1 MLEFFDVQSSYDGRI
16 VFENV
21 SFTVDKGEFIYLV
34 GQSGTGKST
43 LLKLIYMD
51 HFPDTGRVRFHEYS
65 SDSIQKKEIPF
76 LRRRLG
82 VVFQD
87 FKLLPDRDVFDNIAF
102 ALHVTG
108 AKRRDIQTKVL
119 KVLSEVGLTHK
130 KASFPHELSGGEQQ
144 RVVVA
149 RALVN
154 DPYLLLADEPTGN
167 LDPEVADD
175 MMKLL
180 LRINAS
186 GTAVLMATHD
196 YNIVRK
202 YPRKIFQLK
211 DKSIQEVVLKG

>member
-1 MLEFFDVQSSYDGRI
+1 MLEFYDVQSSYDGRI

-21 SFTVDKGEFIYLV
+21 SFTMGKGEFIYLV

-51 HFPDTGRVRFHEYS
+51 HFPDRGTVRFHEYTS
-65 SDSIQKKEIPF
+65 NSISKKEIPY
-76 LRRRLG
+76 LRRKIG

-87 FKLLPDRDVFDNIAF
+87 FKLLPDRSVFENIAF
-102 ALHVTG
+102 ALHVTS
-108 AKRRDIQTKVL
+108 AKRKDIHTKVM

-130 KASFPHELSGGEQQ
+130 RNSMPHELSGGEQQ

-175 MMKLL
+175 IMKLL
-180 LRINAS
+180 LRINAM
-186 GTAVLMATHD
+186 GTGILMATHD
-196 YNIVRK
+196 YNLVKK
-202 YPRKIFQLK
+202 YPQRIFQLK
-211 DKSIQEVVLKG
+211 EKAIQEVVLKA

>member
-1 MLEFFDVQSSYDGRI
+1 MLEFYDVQSSYNGRI

-21 SFTVDKGEFIYLV
+21 SFTMGKGEFIYLV

-51 HFPDTGRVRFHEYS
+51 HFPDRGTVKFHEYS
-65 SDSIQKKEIPF
+65 SGSISKKEIPY
-76 LRRRLG
+76 LRRKIG

-87 FKLLPDRDVFDNIAF
+87 FKLLPDRTVFDNIAF
-102 ALHVTG
+102 ALHVTN
-108 AKRRDIQTKVL
+108 AKRKDIHTKVM

-130 KASFPHELSGGEQQ
+130 RNSMPHELSGGEQQ

-175 MMKLL
+175 IMKLL
-180 LRINAS
+180 LRINAM
-186 GTAVLMATHD
+186 GTGILMATHD
-196 YNIVRK
+196 YNIVKK
-202 YPRKIFQLK
+202 YPQRIFQLK
-211 DKSIQEVVLKG
+211 EKAIQEVVLKG

>member
-1 MLEFFDVQSSYDGRI
+1 MLEFNDVQSSYDGRI

-21 SFTVDKGEFIYLV
+21 SFNMGKGEFIYLV

-51 HFPDTGRVRFHEYS
+51 HFPDRGTVRFHEYS
-65 SDSIQKKEIPF
+65 SASITKKEIPY
-76 LRRRLG
+76 LRRRIG

-87 FKLLPDRDVFDNIAF
+87 FKLLPDRDVFENIAF

-108 AKRRDIQTKVL
+108 AKRKDIHTKVM

-130 KASFPHELSGGEQQ
+130 RNSMPHELSGGEQQ

-175 MMKLL
+175 IMKLL
-180 LRINAS
+180 LRINAM
-186 GTAVLMATHD
+186 GTGILMATHD
-196 YNIVRK
+196 YNLVKK
-202 YPRKIFQLK
+202 YPQRIFQLK
-211 DKSIQEVVLKG
+211 EKAIQEVVLKA